1 VAEDR
6 KKRERKKKD
15 AINEL
20 DPSQPSNLATPVR
33 SLPRRTT
40 CHVPALPSF
49 DTILPLP
56 SKSGT
61 VIIGRFVPQGRPPHQ
76 SQWPQPSIGEIGET
90 VRMYPLCQVCM
101 PRPGVWLSLCSEANK
116 GRPGDWAKISPCH
129 DALHHLCKQTNF
141 LFPSS

>member
-1 VAEDR
+1 MAEDR
-6 KKRERKKKD
+6 KKREKKKKEKE

-40 CHVPALPSF
+40 CHVPALASPSFSF

-61 VIIGRFVPQGRPPHQ
+61 VIIGRIVPQGRPPHQ
-76 SQWPQPSIGEIGET
+76 CQWPQPSIGEIGET
-90 VRMYPLCQVCM
+90 VRMDPLCQVCM
-101 PRPGVWLSLCSEANK
+101 PRPGVWL
-116 GRPGDWAKISPCH
+116 
-129 DALHHLCKQTNF
+129 
-141 LFPSS
+141 